1 MAPVPPE
8 DNCPVCQSTLSQITD
23 GSEGAKESHVQTCI
37 ESHLSAPPTHSA
49 LAAMSERAKTPLR
62 ASKISQNLQTRESAD
77 EAESCPICHTSYL
90 TDYFDGNDA
99 AREAHF
105 TACFESQSP
114 GSQFA
119 PPPGSPPS
127 YNRAAILDDK
137 AMFPKAVF
145 PSAKEVAPK
154 SGPTPSR
161 SAAIRV
167 PPPAPTDTPSG
178 GFRRMSIFG
187 FGSGKSKEEKIEG
200 KVTKAD
206 GLMRQRWGP
215 PGSPTSEMVRRYWMA
230 TRMEQHWEYLRG
242 QHPRQFKKYL
252 DKGYMEPIP
261 TSWVQNRQLAYL
273 YPEPSNWETPAE
285 KRLYYL
291 LNNGVMPD
299 GSMHP
304 IMRPL
309 NINRDMYTIIRRGN
323 ERNARQVHL
332 DAQRLAQY
340 QSPGDVFQS
349 DKQIKSH
356 RYSDQVP
363 NTVYEARTAA
373 LHVLAEGLLH
383 GTDHLETMLLI
394 DVSGSMT
401 WNPHGGMVGPDGIRR
416 FHDQPSNIRL
426 VEHLVHRVLHHMI
439 PRQQKEHPDQLGI
452 DTVTFSTFGK
462 YVGQISAKHFT
473 SDWKRQVKLGGG
485 TQVMQGWQTVKATYF
500 KHQHENYGHG
510 RWDPVFGWQATP
522 EMPKLSLLVFLDGEA
537 TDMDEFELELLGETW
552 AYVTIVLV
560 GMENCPHHHSHAI
573 ELERVAKFNPHVGFF
588 DVHGRVCE
596 RMVVE
601 DILSSVYPVD
611 PPAYSEILKPEYDL
625 PPEEL
630 PTYSA
635 W

>member
-1 MAPVPPE
+1 MAPIPPE
-8 DNCPVCQSTLSQITD
+8 DNCPVCQSTLSEITD

-37 ESHLSAPPTHSA
+37 ESHLSVPPTHPA
-49 LAAMSERAKTPLR
+49 LTTKSETAKTPLR
-62 ASKISQNLQTRESAD
+62 TSKIFQNPQMRESED

-90 TDYFDGNDA
+90 TDNFDGNDA

-105 TACFESQSP
+105 ADCFESQSP
-114 GSQFA
+114 GSKFA

-127 YNRAAILDDK
+127 YNNK

-154 SGPTPSR
+154 SGPTPST
-161 SAAIRV
+161 SAAMPA

-178 GFRRMSIFG
+178 GFRRLSIFG
-187 FGSGKSKEEKIEG
+187 LGGGKSKEEKIEQ

-332 DAQRLAQY
+332 DAQRLAEY

-452 DTVTFSTFGK
+452 DTVTFSTFGR
-462 YVGQISAKHFT
+462 YVGQISAKRFT
-473 SDWKRQVKLGGG
+473 PDWKRQVKLGGG

-510 RWDPVFGWQATP
+510 TWDPVFGWQATP

-630 PTYSA
+630 PKYSA